1 MRYCYV
7 ENGVIN
13 NGPMN
18 LPKNWENISNFSS
31 LSHEQLIS
39 LGWLPYRFVAAV
51 VPENS
56 VIIDPTIVIESD
68 EVVEYQNYRAKT
80 QQEIDNDNQG
90 LWISIRSRRNELLK
104 DCDWTQIADSPLN
117 QTLKQEWATYR
128 QELRD
133 LPEVYSNPN
142 DVVWPTEP
150 GS

>member
-1 MRYCYV
+1 MKYCYIK
-7 ENGVIN
+7 NGIIER
-13 NGPMN
+13 GPIN
-18 LPKNWENISNFSS
+18 LPKSWENISNFDI
-31 LSHEQLIS
+31 LPQEQLIS
-39 LGWLPYRFVAAV
+39 LGWLPYRFVATV

-56 VIIDPTIVIESD
+56 VIIDPTIVIGSD
-68 EVVEYQNYRAKT
+68 EVIEYQNYRAKT

-90 LWISIRSRRNELLK
+90 LWMSIRSRRNELLK

-133 LPEVYSNPN
+133 LPNTYSNPK